1 MRVAVYARVSTADK
15 GQDPETQLG
24 ELREYCKR
32 RGWEIANV
40 YVDIGVSGMKDSRPE
55 LDRMMADAKRRLI
68 DAVVV
73 YRYDRFSRS
82 MRHLVNSLAE
92 FQALG
97 VEFVSVHEGVD
108 TSTPHGKLVFGIFA
122 SMAEFER
129 NLIRERVLSGIARAR
144 RQGKHMGRPSA
155 AVDAGLVLR
164 LHENGQTLRQI
175 AKTVGVSRGVVHKV
189 IQRANGIKVAVK
201 AT

>member
-1 MRVAVYARVSTADK
+1 MQVAVYARVSTADK

-40 YVDIGVSGMKDSRPE
+40 YVDVGVSGMKDSRPE

>member
-1 MRVAVYARVSTADK
+1 MQVAVYARVSTADK

>member
-40 YVDIGVSGMKDSRPE
+40 YVDVGVSGMKDSRPE